1 MTTLAETTNPAT
13 AILSELERLDRQ
25 PALIDGD
32 RRWSGAQVLEA
43 GASAAGWLSARGV
56 GVGSVL
62 RWNADDCASA
72 LFARLAAL
80 RLGAVWSQ
88 RDDEAI
94 TLHIDAADTL
104 AMLQHAPFTDI
115 DSDVDGEEDGAESV
129 ALPSAPFDGRPE
141 RVAVLL
147 PLIGRGGDIALAAWQ
162 IGACVHIAAQTSTAK
177 TLTWLERSGADHV
190 AAPAAVWGAL
200 LAHPALALS
209 DLSRLRRCLCEN
221 PSAEEREQLR
231 KQLGCELVALAE
243 TSMGAEHI
251 AQITEA
257 LRAHAH
263 LADAA
268 AVVCADATTVA
279 YVVPGPRESTAA
291 VPPTDLQE
299 QSAIAVDT
307 ALAGTDAAG
316 AVAATEALSR
326 TALYSMLGA
335 LQRCGLFA
343 DTQQTHDAKTVLSRA
358 RVASAHRRLI
368 RRWLKVLHEQG
379 LLHCDDGHYRLA
391 DSAPDC
397 SDTAMRAAWDSVERD
412 WRANAEASGTID
424 YARRN
429 AERLPQLIA
438 GELNAVHLLFPEG
451 RSDLARALYRE
462 SIAARYQH
470 KSVAAL
476 VTMLARRSERPL
488 RLLEVGAGTGA
499 TSETVLP
506 ALRDLPVD
514 YLYTDVSRY
523 FIEQA
528 ATRLHDYP
536 RLRFGLYDIDRPGR
550 EQGYASNRFDVIV
563 AGGVLNAAR
572 NTDASLRWLGELLR
586 PGGWLLLTEP
596 TVEEFWVMASQALM
610 LVDADDDRADSQATF
625 LSWTQWRQALDQAGF
640 ERKVDLP
647 PPGHALERLGHRVF
661 AAQAK
666 TDRHAPDEARL
677 RAELGALGQA
687 LSRIDAID
695 ALPLR
700 ADGAP
705 DTDLLRRWAEQPAAA
720 ALSPSDLRGPQ

>member
-1 MTTLAETTNPAT
+1 MNAIAETANPAT
-13 AILSELERLDRQ
+13 TILSALERLGQR
-25 PALIDGD
+25 PALMDGN
-32 RRWSGAQVLEA
+32 RRWSGTQVLEA
-43 GASAAGWLSARGV
+43 CASAAAWLVARGV

-62 RWNADDCASA
+62 RWNADDGACA

-80 RLGAVWSQ
+80 RLSAAWSQ
-88 RDDEAI
+88 RDDDDAI
-94 TLHIDAADTL
+94 VLRIGAADAV
-104 AMLQHAPFTDI
+104 AMLQHAPVTEFE
-115 DSDVDGEEDGAESV
+115 GEEDCTQAA
-129 ALPSAPFDGRPE
+129 ALPSAPFDGCPE
-141 RVAVLL
+141 HVAVLL
-147 PLIGRGGDIALAAWQ
+147 PWIGRGAEIALAAWEA
-162 IGACVHIAAQTSTAK
+162 GACVHIAAQPSTAK
-177 TLTWLERSGADHV
+177 TLTWLERSRADHV
-190 AAPAAVWGAL
+190 VAPAAVWSDL
-200 LAHPALALS
+200 LKHPALALS
-209 DLSRLRRCLCEN
+209 DLSALRRGLCE
-221 PSAEEREQLR
+221 SAEPEQREQVR

-243 TSMGAEHI
+243 TAIDADQVERI
-251 AQITEA
+251 AEA
-257 LRAHAH
+257 LRAHPQ

-268 AVVCADATTVA
+268 VVACADGTTVA
-279 YVVPGPRESTAA
+279 FVVPGPRESAA
-291 VPPTDLQE
+291 PVSSTNLQE
-299 QSAIAVDT
+299 QAAIAVDA
-307 ALAGTDAAG
+307 ALAGVDAAG

-335 LQRCGLFA
+335 LQSCGLFT
-343 DTQQTHDAKTVLSRA
+343 DTQQAHDAEAVLSRA
-358 RVASAHRRLI
+358 RVAAAHRRLI

-379 LLHCDDGHYRLA
+379 LLHCDDGRYRLA
-391 DSAPDC
+391 DRAPDC
-397 SDTAMRAAWDSVERD
+397 SDAAMRAAWDKVEHD
-412 WRANAEASGTID
+412 WRASADASGTID
-424 YARRN
+424 YARLN

-462 SIAARYQH
+462 SISARYQH
-470 KSVAAL
+470 NSVAAL
-476 VTMLARRSERPL
+476 VALLARQSERPL

-506 ALRDLPVD
+506 ALRELPVD

-550 EQGYASNRFDVIV
+550 EQGYAGNRFDVIV

-610 LVDADDDRADSQATF
+610 LVDADDDRADSEATF
-625 LSWTQWRQALDQAGF
+625 LSWTQWQQALDHAGF
-640 ERKVDLP
+640 ERRVDLP
-647 PPGHALERLGHRVF
+647 PTGHALERLGHRVF

-677 RAELGALGQA
+677 RAELGALGRNIA
-687 LSRIDAID
+687 RIEAID

-705 DTDLLRRWAEQPAAA
+705 DTDLLRRWAEQPAAT